1 MFLKWSN
8 YRRIAASLFNRKPVT
23 VLLLMVLLF
32 VGAAAQADPAANTD
46 ANTAPSPMPTPTPIP
61 VASVLSEAEAATARL
76 KNIRSS
82 LEDTAAVVPIEN
94 GLPALRQDIDTRE
107 TEARR
112 ALSENPSLDDLR
124 SVEQDWGPF
133 SQTLA
138 RWTRTL
144 RDRSSAREKELAEL
158 ARMADTWNRTLA
170 SLKGTAPPNQTE
182 IQVSIDSVPE
192 EVLEKINEV
201 IADIKA
207 TIQQAEENQ
216 NRLLALQSRVTSLE
230 SRVNASLADTSSE
243 RGRVFSGIFLR
254 DNQPIWSVLDTSSVT
269 GDNRE
274 AGASFSTQTSE
285 LRTYAAARTDRFLIH
300 GLLFLVV
307 TGLLFW
313 ARSFIRP
320 HVKAEPKLEAA
331 GQVFAEPVVTAL
343 VISIVLS
350 AWLYPQ
356 APPLL
361 RSLIGLAGLVPAV
374 VLLRQLV
381 SRSFHLLLN
390 AMVVFFFIDRI
401 RDVFPDH
408 SVVGRLLFLA
418 EMAAAVLFLIWVLRS
433 RSFAASVEAGHSRT
447 VESLK
452 KAIPFII
459 GVFGCAF
466 FAQLVGYVNLA
477 NLVGNG
483 ILASSYAALVIYAS
497 VRIFQGMA
505 VFALRMRPL
514 SLIPVVRNN
523 RPVIREAFFRFI
535 RWLAV
540 AMWILIVLNL
550 FAVRQYIFGQ
560 LIALTSW
567 SVPIGSVD
575 LSIGDVA
582 VFIITL
588 WIAVMISR
596 FLQFVLREELYPRW
610 SVGTGAS
617 YAISTTLHYAV
628 IVIGFLIA
636 VGALGVD
643 FTKFAIVAGAIG
655 VGIGF
660 GLQTIINNFVSGL
673 ILLFERPIKVGDTIQ
688 IKDQVGSLKE
698 IGLRASVLRKADGSD
713 VIVPNSMLVSEQVV
727 NWTLSDTRRR
737 IDIVVGVAYGSDPK
751 QVMEILHKVA
761 STKEDILAEPGPKV
775 FFSNLGDNSID
786 FELRV
791 WVEDPDRVVSLRSE
805 MVTDIYDSL
814 NEAGIE
820 LPFPQRDVHLRS
832 IDETTLR
839 GLRSQE

>member
-1 MFLKWSN
+1 M
-8 YRRIAASLFNRKPVT
+8 AAFT
-23 VLLLMVLLF
+23 LLVVMLAF
-32 VGAAAQADPAANTD
+32 VSTIAQADPAANTNS
-46 ANTAPSPMPTPTPIP
+46 NTAPSPLPTPTPIP

-76 KNIRSS
+76 KNIRAS
-82 LEDTAAVVPIEN
+82 LEDTSAVAPIDN
-94 GLPALRQDIDTRE
+94 GLPALRQDIDARE
-107 TEARR
+107 AEARR
-112 ALSENPSLDDLR
+112 ILSENPSFDDLR
-124 SVEQDWGPF
+124 SVEQDWAPF

-144 RDRSSAREKELAEL
+144 RERSSAREKELAEL
-158 ARMADTWNRTLA
+158 SRMADTWNRTLA
-170 SLKGTAPPNQTE
+170 SLKGTASDTQAESP
-182 IQVSIDSVPE
+182 VSIDSVPN

-207 TIQQAEENQ
+207 TTHQAEENQ
-216 NRLLALQSRVTSLE
+216 KRLLALQSRVTSLE
-230 SRVNASLADTSSE
+230 SRVNSSLADTSSE

-254 DNQPIWSVLDTSSVT
+254 DNRPIWSVLDTSSVT
-269 GDNRE
+269 GDNKE
-274 AGASFSTQTSE
+274 AGVSFTTQTSE

-320 HVKAEPKLEAA
+320 HVKAEPKLETAS
-331 GQVFAEPVVTAL
+331 QIFAKPVVTAL
-343 VISIVLS
+343 VISIFMS

-356 APPLL
+356 APTLL
-361 RSLIGLAGLVPAV
+361 RSLIGLAGIVPSV
-374 VLLRQLV
+374 ILLRQLV

-401 RDVFPDH
+401 RDVFPEH

-418 EMAAAVLFLIWVLRS
+418 EIAAAVLFLFWVLRS
-433 RSFAASVEAGHSRT
+433 RSFAANVEAGHSRT
-447 VESLK
+447 VDSLK

-459 GVFGCAF
+459 GVFGFAF
-466 FAQLVGYVNLA
+466 FAQLIGYVNLA

-483 ILASSYAALVIYAS
+483 VLASSYAALVIYAS

-505 VFALRMRPL
+505 IFALRMRPL

-523 RPVIREAFFRFI
+523 RPTIRETVFRFI

-540 AMWILIVLNL
+540 AIWILIVLNL
-550 FAVRQYIFGQ
+550 FAVRQYIFEQ
-560 LIALTSW
+560 IVALTSW
-567 SVPIGSVD
+567 SVSIGSVD
-575 LSIGDVA
+575 LSIGDVL
-582 VFIITL
+582 VFVITL

-688 IKDQVGSLKE
+688 INEHTGSLKE
-698 IGLRASVLRKADGSD
+698 IGLRASVLRKVDGSD
-713 VIVPNSMLVSEQVV
+713 VIVPNSMLVSEEVV
-727 NWTLSDTRRR
+727 NWSLSDTRRR

-751 QVMEILHKVA
+751 QVMDILQKIA
-761 STKEDILAEPGPKV
+761 SAKEDILAEPGPKV
-775 FFSNLGDNSID
+775 LFSKLGDNSID

-791 WVEDPDRVVSLRSE
+791 WVEDPDKVVSLRSE

-820 LPFPQRDVHLRS
+820 LPFPQRDIHLRS

-839 GLRSQE
+839 GLRSEK